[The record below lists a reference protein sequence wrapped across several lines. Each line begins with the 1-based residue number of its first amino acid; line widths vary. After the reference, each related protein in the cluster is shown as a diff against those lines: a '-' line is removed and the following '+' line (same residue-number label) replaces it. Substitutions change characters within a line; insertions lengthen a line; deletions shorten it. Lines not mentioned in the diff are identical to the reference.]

1 MRAGDE
7 RPALD
12 RRVPQGVLSRGR
24 RARIPGAARARQID
38 ATASPARNKS
48 LHVNATGTRA
58 RRARG
63 GAPALF
69 LSFAIVL
76 AACEE
81 NPPRPSEPERPAPPP
96 PQPSAVSAPPAASS
110 VAAAPSAGAPG
121 DTGEPKGTPAW
132 QGTWEGRYDAKKGSV
147 VLPPKVKD
155 AERQKDDGKQVAGP
169 GTVTLIIEP
178 SGELK
183 GTAKGALGNATIGG
197 KFEDGMLR
205 ASVFPEDPRAPN
217 AMTGILV
224 GELKENV
231 IHGRIRV
238 TGPDALLVRES
249 PVELKKK

>member
-1 MRAGDE
+1 M
-7 RPALD
+7 
-12 RRVPQGVLSRGR
+12 
-24 RARIPGAARARQID
+24 
-38 ATASPARNKS
+38 
-48 LHVNATGTRA
+48 NATGTRA

-63 GAPALF
+63 GAPALL
-69 LSFAIVL
+69 LSFVIVL

-81 NPPRPSEPERPAPPP
+81 SPPRPSEPERPAPPP
-96 PQPSAVSAPPAASS
+96 PQPSATIAPPAASS
-110 VAAAPSAGAPG
+110 AAAEPPSAGAPG
-121 DTGEPKGTPAW
+121 DTADPKVAPAW

-155 AERQKDDGKQVAGP
+155 TARQKDDGKQVTGP
-169 GTVTLIIEP
+169 GTVTLIVEP

-183 GTAKGALGNATIGG
+183 GTAKGALGNATLVG
-197 KFEDGMLR
+197 KVEDGMVR

-224 GELKENV
+224 GELKANV

>member
-12 RRVPQGVLSRGR
+12 PGVPPGPLIRRR
-24 RARIPGAARARQID
+24 RAPTTPARQID
-38 ATASPARNKS
+38 ATAGPARNKS
-48 LHVNATGTRA
+48 VRVNATGTRA

-63 GAPALF
+63 SAPALL
-69 LSFAIVL
+69 LSFAIALL

-81 NPPRPSEPERPAPPP
+81 SPPRPGEPERPAPPP
-96 PQPSAVSAPPAASS
+96 LQPSAAVAPPAASS
-110 VAAAPSAGAPG
+110 AAAELPSAGAPG
-121 DTGEPKGTPAW
+121 DTGDPKGTPAW

-147 VLPPKVKD
+147 VLPPKIKD
-155 AERQKDDGKQVAGP
+155 AVRQKDDGKQVTGP
-169 GTVTLIIEP
+169 GTVTLTIEP

-183 GTAKGALGNATIGG
+183 GTAKGALGDATLVG
-197 KFEDGMLR
+197 KIEDGMVR

-231 IHGRIRV
+231 IDGRLRV
-238 TGPDALLVRES
+238 TGPDAMLVRES